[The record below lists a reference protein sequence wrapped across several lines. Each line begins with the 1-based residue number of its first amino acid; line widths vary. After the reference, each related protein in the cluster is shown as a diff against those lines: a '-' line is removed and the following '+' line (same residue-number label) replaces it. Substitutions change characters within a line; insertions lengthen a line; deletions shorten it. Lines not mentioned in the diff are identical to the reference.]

1 MLSRLKRLFRRDD
14 REDDKREKPEVHTR
28 ERTDAELRAEAQH
41 YAHGHHGNLG
51 GGGGFA
57 GGGS

>member
-1 MLSRLKRLFRRDD
+1 MLSRLKQLVRRAD
-14 REDDKREKPEVHTR
+14 RKDTKREKPEVHPR
-28 ERTDAELRAEAQH
+28 ERSDAELRAEAQH

-51 GGGGFA
+51 GGGGFP